1 MFEIFKDRRVQ
12 VLLVVLTIVFM
23 IIGSFRIDNSS
34 NKYTVSLSQEIVT
47 SLENSKFIKIEKNKT
62 KKDYVTYQDVKF
74 VLPNEKFKQQKGNE
88 NIYFFKNTLKEES
101 ALRIGTIFNVY
112 TMLKEGKSKELGALE
127 YDYESLFEKYN
138 INSFIE
144 LFKYVKDNYK
154 TEIKDDMSEDE
165 KMMLYLS
172 NSLSAYE
179 IKGDTYI
186 IEGNVKG
193 FMCVSDEMFDIYLE
207 NADELYNFT
216 FINNEHNYIT
226 LDKVKSFLENVV
238 F

>member
-12 VLLVVLTIVFM
+12 VLLVVLTIIFM

-34 NKYTVSLSQEIVT
+34 NKYTVTLSQEIVT
-47 SLENSKFIKIEKNKT
+47 SLENSKFIKIEKKKT
-62 KKDYVTYQDVKF
+62 KKDYVTYQGVKF
-74 VLPNEKFKQQKGNE
+74 VLPNEKFKQQKDNE

-193 FMCVSDEMFDIYLE
+193 FMCVSDEIFDIYLE

-216 FINNEHNYIT
+216 FINNEFNYIT

>member
-1 MFEIFKDRRVQ
+1 
-12 VLLVVLTIVFM
+12 
-23 IIGSFRIDNSS
+23 
-34 NKYTVSLSQEIVT
+34 
-47 SLENSKFIKIEKNKT
+47 
-62 KKDYVTYQDVKF
+62 
-74 VLPNEKFKQQKGNE
+74 
-88 NIYFFKNTLKEES
+88 
-101 ALRIGTIFNVY
+101 
-112 TMLKEGKSKELGALE
+112 MLKEGKSKELGALE
-127 YDYESLFEKYN
+127 YDYKSLFEKYN

-193 FMCVSDEMFDIYLE
+193 FMCVSDEIFDIYLE

-216 FINNEHNYIT
+216 FINNEYNYIT